1 MNVIVGGGGAAG
13 LSVAASLHRRDASVT
28 VIDAGAFGA
37 GASAGNAGWIAPALL
52 RRPADK
58 ETTP

>member
-28 VIDAGAFGA
+28 VIDGPDGDV
-37 GASAGNAGWIAPALL
+37 PALL